1 MRERL
6 FNINIHEREKERE
19 GERESTPVMHSSL
32 PMHNSNLREI
42 QSFGQHPINHQHP
55 L

>member
-6 FNINIHEREKERE
+6 FNIYIH
-19 GERESTPVMHSSL
+19 ERESTPVMHYSL
-32 PMHNSNLREI
+32 PMHHSNLREI
-42 QSFGQHPINHQHP
+42 QSFGQHPINHQYP